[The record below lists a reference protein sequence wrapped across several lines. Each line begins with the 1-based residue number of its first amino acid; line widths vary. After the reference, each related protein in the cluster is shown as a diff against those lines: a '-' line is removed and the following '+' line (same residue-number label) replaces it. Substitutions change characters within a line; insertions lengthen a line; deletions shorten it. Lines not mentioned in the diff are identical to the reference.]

1 MTVIDRAVDLGNLTL
16 TISEAGV
23 GGRPLLLIHGFT
35 GARSDFADHFDAL
48 AEAGWHVV
56 APDNRGH
63 GDSSKP
69 DAEDDYDFDIFA
81 ADALALADALG
92 WDTFVLLG
100 HSMGGMV
107 VQHLVLS
114 APERV
119 TALILMD
126 THHGQL
132 DVDADT
138 VALGVAVARTGDMDT
153 IAQVSAAD
161 SPLTTEAHR
170 RTAATRPGYV
180 DMGIRNT
187 LRSAPAMYAR
197 MATRITDPHD
207 RLDDLSAIGCPTLV
221 IVGEQDKPFIDASRS
236 MAATIPNAELV
247 VIPDAGHSPQFE
259 NPDAWIEAITTFL
272 ASVA

>member
-1 MTVIDRAVDLGNLTL
+1 MSVVERTVDVGNLTL
-16 TISEAGV
+16 AISEAGV
-23 GGRPLLLIHGFT
+23 GGRPLLLVHGFT
-35 GARSDFADHFDAL
+35 GARTDFADHLETL

-69 DAEDDYDFDIFA
+69 DAEHDYDFDLFA

-92 WDTFVLLG
+92 WRTFVLLG

-126 THHGQL
+126 THHGQVEL
-132 DVDADT
+132 DADT
-138 VALGVAVARTGDMDT
+138 VALGVAVARAGDMDT

-161 SPLTTEAHR
+161 SPLSTDAHR
-170 RTAATRPGYV
+170 RMVATRPGYA

-207 RLDDLSAIGCPTLV
+207 RLDDLSAITCPTLV
-221 IVGEQDKPFIDASRS
+221 MVGEQDTPFLDASKS
-236 MAATIPNAELV
+236 MAATISNAELV

-259 NPDAWIEAITTFL
+259 NPDTWIEAITTFL
-272 ASVA
+272 ASID